1 LRVACSCSLRAALL
15 SRLLR
20 GPRRASAAVVAACS
34 QPPPPTRSPHAPPL
48 WTARGVVSVT
58 PPARRRD
65 RDCWRAFASSA
76 PTAEDTK
83 PLLPL
88 TPTRYDMVYETV
100 TLTDE
105 ERELFKLLYVRFA
118 ASTHHP
124 QSPTQAQFTPAGPVY
139 RPPTHS
145 STFHLTVSGVVLH
158 KSKDSGC

>member
-118 ASTHHP
+118 SQRITL
-124 QSPTQAQFTPAGPVY
+124 S
-139 RPPTHS
+139 RPPKHS
-145 STFHLTVSGVVLH
+145 SHPPGLCTVLPPTAQRFT
-158 KSKDSGC
+158 